1 MTLFQKIGIQSGQHI
16 LDIGFRD
23 IVELCA
29 IAEIIGEQGQVIG
42 IDASPKAVHKA
53 TQELTENGRTNIQVQ
68 EGSILSIPAPD
79 NTFDVVLCKGVI
91 HEVRKLEPAFLEMVR
106 VCKPGGVI
114 AVVDFTPISLW
125 RFALYFAKA
134 TIRMKSLC
142 PDIHPGFSYGHLKK
156 LLANT
161 GLTELHY
168 EVMDAQWSLGKI
180 TVHPFLLKIQP
191 GQS

>member
-1 MTLFQKIGIQSGQHI
+1 MTLFQKMGIQPGQHV

-23 IVELCA
+23 IAELRA
-29 IAEIIGEQGQVIG
+29 IAGVVGAQGQVIG
-42 IDASPKAVHKA
+42 IDANPNAVRKA
-53 TQELTENGRTNIQVQ
+53 TQELAESGETNIHVQ
-68 EGSILSIPAPD
+68 RGSILAIHAPD

-142 PDIHPGFSYGHLKK
+142 PDIHPGFSHEHLQK